1 MLLQVSWCKLEVK
14 LGSPKTVTA
23 GCANRQQ
30 PPPLVVAA
38 LNLKTTIGTQASS
51 NKSTMLAQQPVD
63 YYSYKNFAASW
74 PCPQLPSPLLTDKA
88 TSFLNVF

>member
-1 MLLQVSWCKLEVK
+1 MLVQVSWCKLEVK
-14 LGSPKTVTA
+14 LSGPKTITA

-51 NKSTMLAQQPVD
+51 NKSTMLAQQPVHH
-63 YYSYKNFAASW
+63 YSYENLSASW

-88 TSFLNVF
+88 SSFFDVF